1 MEFITEEGRV
11 YRKDHEG
18 KLIAEV
24 TFPEISQGV
33 VQIDHTFV
41 DTALRGQG
49 MAGELMEAAY
59 KAVKDSGR
67 KAVLICP
74 YAVKWYEDH
83 PERKDI
89 VQA

>member
-1 MEFITEEGRV
+1 MEFITEDGRI
-11 YRKDHEG
+11 YKKDCED

-41 DTALRGQG
+41 DGALRGQG
-49 MAGELMEAAY
+49 VAGELMEAAY
-59 KAVKDSGR
+59 KELKDSGR
-67 KAVLICP
+67 KAILICP

-83 PERKDI
+83 PDRNDI